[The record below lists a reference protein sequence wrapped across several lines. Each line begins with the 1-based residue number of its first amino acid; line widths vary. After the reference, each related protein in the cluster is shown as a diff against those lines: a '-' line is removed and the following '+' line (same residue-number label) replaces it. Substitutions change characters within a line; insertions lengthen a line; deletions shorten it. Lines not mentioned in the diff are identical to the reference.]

1 MRGTSHARVKPFYNP
16 PQLLVKQAV
25 AIMVYAWLTGWNKRA
40 FLRWS
45 IQLQNLLHAGAG
57 ARQICCF
64 GVNPHTV
71 WEMTGNCNLK
81 CIHCHAFGGEA
92 TYDELSTEEG
102 MRLIDQIAAS
112 GIRTFVF
119 SGGEPLLRED
129 LFALIA
135 YAKSKRFNVFIATNG
150 TLITSEVA
158 TLLKAFDVGVVIGLD
173 GMNPATHD
181 AIRGVDGAYDAVIAG
196 IEHCAAEKLYL
207 HVNIVA
213 SRRNFDEIG
222 RIIDYG
228 DSLGAYSYFVYNF
241 VPCGRGE
248 AVRDG
253 ALDHEEF
260 NALLDL
266 LLTKQR
272 DVRGII
278 IPVAAPEYWAYA
290 LHRRGIHRRRIIQFI
305 GQFIGGCLADKGMMY
320 IKPDG
325 AVWACP
331 FLPVPVGTVR
341 KDSVD
346 TIQNNLRAFSF
357 SQGDSDCAGCDYV
370 QVCGGCKAR
379 MFKGGLKCGCVVTKK
394 TGAPPNE

>member
-1 MRGTSHARVKPFYNP
+1 
-16 PQLLVKQAV
+16 
-25 AIMVYAWLTGWNKRA
+25 
-40 FLRWS
+40 
-45 IQLQNLLHAGAG
+45 
-57 ARQICCF
+57 
-64 GVNPHTV
+64 
-71 WEMTGNCNLK
+71 MTGSCNLK

-102 MRLIDQIAAS
+102 MRLIDRIAAS

-150 TLITSEVA
+150 TLITREVA
-158 TLLKAFDVGVVIGLD
+158 KLLKAFDVGVVIGLD
-173 GMNPATHD
+173 GANPETHD
-181 AIRGVDGAYDAVIAG
+181 AIRGVEGAYDAVIAG
-196 IEHCAAEKLYL
+196 IEHCTAEKLYL

-213 SRRNFDEIG
+213 SRLNFDEIE

-248 AVRDG
+248 TARDTT
-253 ALDHEEF
+253 LDHEEF

-266 LLTKQR
+266 LLKKQR

-305 GQFIGGCLADKGMMY
+305 GQFSGGCLAEKGMVY

-325 AVWACP
+325 KVWACP
-331 FLPVPVGTVR
+331 FLPVQVGNVR
-341 KDSVD
+341 KERVD
-346 TIQNNLRAFSF
+346 TILDNLRAFTF
-357 SQGDSDCAGCDYV
+357 SRGDNECAGCDYV

-379 MFKGGLKCGCVVTKK
+379 MLSGDLNCACVVNNK
-394 TGAPPNE
+394 TIDQVE